1 MRSKVLF
8 WSFTCVLI
16 ISFLQAS
23 GQPYFEPVSISGAYF
38 PKGDPQPAQGEKVF
52 FLNLAVPLK
61 LAEGTLLVFSPFQ
74 EYRNSNRAEDV
85 WFPDFLST
93 AIPVSLLKYLND
105 SVWLLNVTVINRW
118 NQTETEYQ
126 KQTWQFGGAVINTIK
141 VDESLKL
148 KFGIY
153 FNREFFSEFFV
164 PLAGLEWRICENLQL
179 FGTLPNNMKMEYRLN
194 PNLYAGA
201 VFRSI
206 TNSYRNLNEQGGY
219 YKHTD
224 NQTGIFADVLL
235 TGKLVMTLEAGHTL
249 LKTTKSR
256 VPDAFYERKTDS
268 FYLRAG
274 FSYRIRFDS

>member
-23 GQPYFEPVSISGAYF
+23 GQPYFEPFSISGAYF

-52 FLNLAVPLK
+52 FLKLAVPLK

-74 EYRNSNRAEDV
+74 EYRNSYRAEDV

-93 AIPVSLLKYLND
+93 SIPVSLLKYLND
-105 SVWLLNVTVINRW
+105 SVWLLNITVINRW
-118 NQTETEYQ
+118 NQTETGYQ